1 MVKPNKTGITLTPN
15 PSPKKGEGRRMGKWD
30 KITAVLIWLRLPPM
44 QLQRKLDINLL
55 VLAGTATSIFIA
67 ANPHPA
73 KAQTIANG
81 QYRVRSVSDGDTI
94 KIVNPNGGNPIPVR
108 LACIDA
114 PDLRESQ
121 TPQALRARDRLSQI
135 LQQGG
140 MQVQLTVTGQ
150 DRYQR
155 PIAEARLT
163 NGTLVQGVMVR
174 EGLATFQPQYIRS
187 CPNAATE
194 LQSAA
199 GN

>member
-1 MVKPNKTGITLTPN
+1 
-15 PSPKKGEGRRMGKWD
+15 
-30 KITAVLIWLRLPPM
+30 M
-44 QLQRKLDINLL
+44 QLKQRLDINLL
-55 VLAGTATSIFIA
+55 VLAGTA
-67 ANPHPA
+67 
-73 KAQTIANG
+73 
-81 QYRVRSVSDGDTI
+81 
-94 KIVNPNGGNPIPVR
+94 
-108 LACIDA
+108 
-114 PDLRESQ
+114 
-121 TPQALRARDRLSQI
+121 RDRLSQL

-140 MQVQLTVTGQ
+140 MQVQLTLTGQ

-199 GN
+199 AGQ